1 MKTYPDN
8 SAREKEHILVVDDEK
23 DVVAFCL
30 KVLAMKGYEAQ
41 GVFSGL
47 QALEL
52 AKQRRFDLLLT
63 DIMMPDMSGLDLL
76 AEIKTITPDI
86 AAVVITGFGN
96 TDMAIKALRAGAR
109 DFVTKPFS
117 IEELMT
123 AIEHALSQSR
133 LLRENIRL
141 KALVPV
147 LEASHRFRS
156 TMKLDQLLD
165 EILETTAHQA
175 GADHGRLFL
184 MVGDDLELMTSIG
197 CEGQPVEI
205 TDLCKSLAPILRDK
219 METFVINDKLEVCPD
234 AQQLLETFGVSSML
248 CLPLYAKDEA
258 IGMLTLGKSNGLS
271 PFDKG
276 DVEVVSI
283 LGNQAAVVIESARLF
298 DELVRARYELEK
310 WNRELEERVEER
322 TRELREA
329 QEHLVRA
336 EKLAV
341 IGKLGAGV
349 AHELRNPLG
358 VISNSTYYL
367 NLKMG
372 NADPKVQKHLEII
385 QREVARSNK
394 IITDLMS
401 FVSFAELNAKVA
413 DVNDLVSEA
422 LERVETPST
431 VIVETTLQ
439 EQLPEVML
447 DSGKIQQ
454 VFVNLLN
461 NAIQAMSDGG
471 KLTITTQ
478 LKDGFVQITF
488 SDTGCGIKPENMGR
502 LFEPLFTTKAKGIG
516 LGLAISRMLIEHHG
530 GQITAHNNA
539 TEGATFVV
547 ALPIK
552 RVDDASGNR
561 S

>member
-8 SAREKEHILVVDDEK
+8 SAREKEYILVADDEK
-23 DVVAFCL
+23 DVLDFCL
-30 KVLAMKGYEAQ
+30 EVLGRKGYEAQ
-41 GVFSGL
+41 GASSGR

-76 AEIKTITPDI
+76 AEIKSTAPGI
-86 AAVVITGFGN
+86 AAVVITGYGT

-117 IEELMT
+117 IEELIA

-147 LEASHRFRS
+147 LEASQRFRS
-156 TMKLDQLLD
+156 TLRLEQLLD
-165 EILETTAHQA
+165 EVLETAAHQA

-184 MVGDDLELMTSIG
+184 MAGGDLELMTTIG
-197 CEGQPVEI
+197 CEGQPVEM
-205 TDLCKSLAPILRDK
+205 TDLCKSLAPVLRDRI
-219 METFVINDKLEVCPD
+219 ETFVVNDKLEVCPD

-248 CLPLYAKDEA
+248 CLPLYVKDKA
-258 IGMLTLGKSNGLS
+258 IGMLTLGKSNGS
-271 PFDKG
+271 HPFDEG

-298 DELVRARYELEK
+298 DQLGRARRELEE

-329 QEHLVRA
+329 QECLVRA

-341 IGKLGAGV
+341 IGKLGSGV

-358 VISNSTYYL
+358 VISNSIYYL
-367 NLKMG
+367 NSKMG
-372 NADPKVQKHLEII
+372 DADPKVKKHLGIM

-401 FVSFAELNAKVA
+401 FISFAELRTQKV
-413 DVNDLVSEA
+413 DINGLVSKA
-422 LERVETPST
+422 LARVEIPST
-431 VIVETTLQ
+431 VSIETAFQ
-439 EQLPEVML
+439 RELPEIMG
-447 DSGKIQQ
+447 DPGKIQQ
-454 VFVNLLN
+454 VFVNLLTN
-461 NAIQAMSDGG
+461 GIQAISGEG
-471 KLTITTQ
+471 KLTIATR
-478 LKDGFVQITF
+478 LNDGFVKIAI

-502 LFEPLFTTKAKGIG
+502 LFEPLFTTRAKGIG
-516 LGLAISRMLIEHHG
+516 LGLAISRMLIENHG
-530 GQITAHNNA
+530 GQITAHNNIA
-539 TEGATFVV
+539 EGATFVV
-547 ALPIK
+547 ALPIR
-552 RVDDASGNR
+552 RVNHTGGNG

>member
-1 MKTYPDN
+1 MKTYPDVG
-8 SAREKEHILVVDDEK
+8 ARENEHILVVDDEK

-30 KVLAMKGYEAQ
+30 KLLALKGYEAQ
-41 GVFSGL
+41 GASSGR
-47 QALEL
+47 QALDL
-52 AKQRRFDLLLT
+52 AKRQRFDLLLT
-63 DIMMPDMSGLDLL
+63 DIMMPDVSGLDLL
-76 AEIKTITPDI
+76 AEIKTTAPDI
-86 AAVVITGFGN
+86 AAVVMTGYGT
-96 TDMAIKALRAGAR
+96 TDIAIKALRAGAR

-117 IEELMT
+117 IEELMA

-147 LEASHRFRS
+147 LEASQRFRS
-156 TMKLDQLLD
+156 TLKLEQLLD

-175 GADHGRLFL
+175 SADHGRLFL
-184 MVGDDLELMTSIG
+184 MAGDNLELMTTIG
-197 CEGQPVEI
+197 CEGQPVEM
-205 TDLCKSLAPILRDK
+205 TDLCKSLAPILRDRI
-219 METFVINDKLEVCPD
+219 ETFLVSDKLEVCPD

-248 CLPLYAKDEA
+248 CLPLYAKDKA
-258 IGMLTLGKSNGLS
+258 IGMLTLGKSNDNP
-271 PFDKG
+271 PFDEG
-276 DVEVVSI
+276 DVEVISI

-298 DELVRARYELEK
+298 DELVRARWELEE
-310 WNRELEERVEER
+310 WNRELEERN
-322 TRELREA
+322 RELREA
-329 QEHLVRA
+329 RQYLVRA

-358 VISNSTYYL
+358 VINNSIYYL
-367 NLKMG
+367 NSRMG
-372 NADPKVQKHLEII
+372 DADPKVKKHLGIM

-401 FVSFAELNAKVA
+401 FISFAELRTQKV
-413 DVNDLVSEA
+413 DINGLVSEA
-422 LERVETPST
+422 LARVETPST

-439 EQLPEVML
+439 EKLPEIML

-454 VFVNLLN
+454 VFVNLLI

-471 KLTITTQ
+471 KLTIATG
-478 LKDGFVQITF
+478 LKDGFVQVAI
-488 SDTGCGIKPENMGR
+488 SDTGCGIKPQNMDR

-516 LGLAISRMLIEHHG
+516 LGLAISRMLIENHG
-530 GQITAHNNA
+530 GHITAHNNIG
-539 TEGATFVV
+539 EGATFVV
-547 ALPIK
+547 ALPTE
-552 RVDDASGNR
+552 VGNDADGNR

>member
-1 MKTYPDN
+1 MKTHPDIG
-8 SAREKEHILVVDDEK
+8 AREKEHILVADDEK

-41 GVFSGL
+41 GAFSGS

-63 DIMMPDMSGLDLL
+63 DIMMPDMSGIDLL
-76 AEIKTITPDI
+76 TEIKITAPDI
-86 AAVVITGFGN
+86 AGVVITGYGT
-96 TDMAIKALRAGAR
+96 TDMAIRALRAGAR

-117 IEELMT
+117 IEELMA
-123 AIEHALSQSR
+123 AIEHALGQSR

-147 LEASHRFRS
+147 LEASQRFRS
-156 TMKLDQLLD
+156 TLRLEQLLD
-165 EILETTAHQA
+165 EVLGTTVHQA

-184 MVGDDLELMTSIG
+184 MAGDDLELMSTIR
-197 CEGQPVEI
+197 CEGQPVEM
-205 TDLCKSLAPILRDK
+205 TDLCKSLAPALRDRGK
-219 METFVINDKLEVCPD
+219 TSVVSDMLEVCPD
-234 AQQLLETFGVSSML
+234 VQQLLETFGVSSML
-248 CLPLYAKDEA
+248 FLPLYAKDSA
-258 IGMLTLGKSNGLS
+258 IGMLTLGKGNGRP
-271 PFDKG
+271 PFDEG
-276 DVEVVSI
+276 DLEVVSI
-283 LGNQAAVVIESARLF
+283 LGNQAALVIESARLF
-298 DELVRARYELEK
+298 DELGKARWKEE
-310 WNRELEERVEER
+310 WNRELEERAEKR

-329 QEHLVRA
+329 QQYLVRA

-358 VISNSTYYL
+358 VISNSIYYL
-367 NLKMG
+367 GGRMG
-372 NADPKVQKHLEII
+372 DVDPKVQKHLAIM

-401 FVSFAELNAKVA
+401 FISFSELSTQKVGI
-413 DVNDLVSEA
+413 NWLVSEA
-422 LERVETPST
+422 LARVEIPST
-431 VIVETTLQ
+431 LIIETVFQ
-439 EQLPEVML
+439 EKLPELML
-447 DSGKIQQ
+447 DPGKIEQ
-454 VFVNLLN
+454 VFVNLLMN
-461 NAIQAMSDGG
+461 GVQAITGDG
-471 KLTITTQ
+471 KLTIVTR
-478 LKDGFVQITF
+478 LNDGCVEIAI
-488 SDTGCGIKPENMGR
+488 SDTGCGIKPENMDK

-516 LGLAISRMLIEHHG
+516 LGLAISRMLIENHG

-539 TEGATFVV
+539 SEGATFVV

-552 RVDDASGNR
+552 RVDQRGGNR

>member
-8 SAREKEHILVVDDEK
+8 SAREKEHILVADDEK
-23 DVVAFCL
+23 DVLDFCL
-30 KVLAMKGYEAQ
+30 EVLGRKGFEAQ
-41 GVFSGL
+41 GASSGR

-76 AEIKTITPDI
+76 AEIKSTTPDI
-86 AAVVITGFGN
+86 AAVVITGYGT
-96 TDMAIKALRAGAR
+96 TDMAIKALRAGAH

-117 IEELMT
+117 IEELMA

-147 LEASHRFRS
+147 LEASQRFRS
-156 TMKLDQLLD
+156 TLRLEQLLD
-165 EILETTAHQA
+165 EILGTTAHQA

-184 MVGDDLELMTSIG
+184 MAGDDLELMTTIG
-197 CEGQPVEI
+197 CEGQPVEM
-205 TDLCKSLAPILRDK
+205 TDLCKSLAPVLRDRI
-219 METFVINDKLEVCPD
+219 ETFVVNDKLEVCPD

-248 CLPLYAKDEA
+248 CLPLYVKDKA
-258 IGMLTLGKSNGLS
+258 IGMLTLGKSNGS
-271 PFDKG
+271 HPFDEG

-298 DELVRARYELEK
+298 DQLGRARRELEE

-329 QEHLVRA
+329 QECLVRA

-341 IGKLGAGV
+341 IGKLGSGV

-358 VISNSTYYL
+358 VISNSIYYL
-367 NLKMG
+367 NSKMG
-372 NADPKVQKHLEII
+372 DADPKVKKHLGIM

-401 FVSFAELNAKVA
+401 FISFAELRTQKV
-413 DVNDLVSEA
+413 DINGLVSEA
-422 LERVETPST
+422 LARVETPST
-431 VIVETTLQ
+431 VSIETAFQ
-439 EQLPEVML
+439 RELPEIMG
-447 DSGKIQQ
+447 DPGKIQQ
-454 VFVNLLN
+454 VFVNLLTN
-461 NAIQAMSDGG
+461 GIQAISGEG
-471 KLTITTQ
+471 KLTIATR
-478 LKDGFVQITF
+478 LNDGFVKIAI
-488 SDTGCGIKPENMGR
+488 SDTGCGIEPENMGR
-502 LFEPLFTTKAKGIG
+502 LFEPLFTTRAKGIG
-516 LGLAISRMLIEHHG
+516 LGLAISRMLIENHG
-530 GQITAHNNA
+530 GQITAHNNIA
-539 TEGATFVV
+539 EGATFVV
-547 ALPIK
+547 ALPIR
-552 RVDDASGNR
+552 RVNHTGGNG